1 MLLTSRLGAIDSTLG
16 NVWLGGGTIYG
27 PLIQSVDS
35 VLSFSQ
41 SVDGFSGTKNVSQSF
56 VVSGVAVAQL
66 VLSRSLSNTFT
77 VHQVAEG
84 ERLNLASSTLT
95 ISQSATYADS
105 KWANDTLSL
114 TQDVSVQYSPHIER
128 VFSDPVFVSSV
139 GLDVIRPR
147 SVSQTLSVSS
157 IATGLR
163 VKVLSASNLLVIV
176 QQADSANVV
185 SADSTLTI
193 SQSVT
198 EQRIVTLNTV
208 QTLTIS
214 QNNNVQSI
222 HLLNLID
229 TLTFKHA
236 FQKLSFNDQ
245 YITLPEV
252 IVTKVKKR
260 VTFRTKNRAIVLF
273 PPELGD
279 GENNTGKITLQ
290 RTITGG
296 TYTYARRTPTR
307 KLSYTF
313 EADSFKALEMRR
325 FALDCLSDPIW
336 LENWKG
342 EVWIGFVV
350 NNPIEI
356 TSKGSSNPC
365 GDRYT
370 FNVEF
375 EGLRVH

>member
-1 MLLTSRLGAIDSTLG
+1 MTQ
-16 NVWLGGGTIYG
+16 
-27 PLIQSVDS
+27 P
-35 VLSFSQ
+35 FS
-41 SVDGFSGTKNVSQSF
+41 
-56 VVSGVAVAQL
+56 
-66 VLSRSLSNTFT
+66 
-77 VHQVAEG
+77 
-84 ERLNLASSTLT
+84 LASSTLT
-95 ISQSATYADS
+95 ISQSVTYADS

-114 TQDVSVQYSPHIER
+114 TQDVSVQYNPHIER

-147 SVSQTLSVSS
+147 SVSQALSVSS
-157 IATGLR
+157 VATGLR
-163 VKVLSASNLLVIV
+163 VKVLSASSLLVIV

-214 QNNNVQSI
+214 QSNSVQSI

-229 TLTFKHA
+229 TFTFKHA

-260 VTFRTKNRAIVLF
+260 VTFRTRNRAIVLF